1 MISFFV
7 FIIVSIFGSFFNVL
21 IYRLPL
27 EQDVVLKPSA
37 CPNCKK
43 PISWK
48 NNIPI
53 LSYLILRGKCYDC
66 QEKINISYPIVEF
79 IIALNFLINYLIFGI
94 SLSFLFSTLFTSALI
109 LTFMTDLKHF
119 LIFDVVTLPLAI
131 IGVIV
136 SLLNI
141 NPYETN
147 FINSLIG
154 GLTGYVIIFFIRWIY
169 FKLRKVEG
177 MGLGDAKLF
186 LMLGTWLG
194 IHSLLFILLIS
205 SVLGSII
212 GITIIIFGKKS
223 RDAHIPYGCFIV
235 IAAFAYI
242 FVGEWFY
249 NSLF

>member
-7 FIIVSIFGSFFNVL
+7 FIIGSIFGSFFNVL

-53 LSYLILRGKCYDC
+53 LSFLILRGKCSNC
-66 QEKINISYPIVEF
+66 HEKINISYPIVEF
-79 IIALNFLINYLIFGI
+79 LIALNFFINYLIFGI

-119 LIFDVVTLPLAI
+119 LIFDVITLPLAI

-186 LMLGTWLG
+186 LMLGAWLG

-212 GITIIIFGKKS
+212 GIAIIIFGKKS

>member
-7 FIIVSIFGSFFNVL
+7 FIIGSIFGSFFNVL

-53 LSYLILRGKCYDC
+53 LSYLILRGKCSDC

-79 IIALNFLINYLIFGI
+79 IIALNFFINYLIFGI

-212 GITIIIFGKKS
+212 GIAIIIFGKKS

>member
-7 FIIVSIFGSFFNVL
+7 FIIGSIFGSFFNVL
-21 IYRLPL
+21 VYRLPL
-27 EQDVVLKPSA
+27 EQDVILKPSA
-37 CPNCKK
+37 CPNCKELI
-43 PISWK
+43 PWK

-53 LSYLILRGKCYDC
+53 LSYIILKGKCSSC
-66 QEKINISYPIVEF
+66 KEKINISYPIVETL
-79 IIALNFLINYLIFGI
+79 IAINFLINYLIFGL
-94 SLSFLFSTLFTSALI
+94 SLSFIFSTLFTSSLI
-109 LTFMTDLKHF
+109 LIFMTDFKHF
-119 LIFDVVTLPLAI
+119 LIFDVITLPLSAV
-131 IGVIV
+131 GVIA
-136 SLLNI
+136 SLINI

-147 FINSLIG
+147 FINSVVG

-169 FKLRKVEG
+169 FKIRKVEG

-212 GITIIIFGKKS
+212 GIAIIVFNKKG
-223 RDAHIPYGCFIV
+223 RDTQIPYGCFIV

>member
-7 FIIVSIFGSFFNVL
+7 FIIGSIFGSFFNVL

-53 LSYLILRGKCYDC
+53 LSFLILRGKCSDC
-66 QEKINISYPIVEF
+66 YEKINISYPIVEF
-79 IIALNFLINYLIFGI
+79 LIALNFFINYLIFGI

-119 LIFDVVTLPLAI
+119 LIFDVITLPLAI

-186 LMLGTWLG
+186 LMLGAWLG

-212 GITIIIFGKKS
+212 GIATIIFGKKS

>member
-7 FIIVSIFGSFFNVL
+7 FIIGSIFGSFFNVL

-53 LSYLILRGKCYDC
+53 LSYLILRGKCSDC

-79 IIALNFLINYLIFGI
+79 IIALNFFINYLIFGI

-109 LTFMTDLKHF
+109 LTFVTDLKHF

-131 IGVIV
+131 IGVVV
-136 SLLNI
+136 SLFGI

-212 GITIIIFGKKS
+212 GIAIIIFGKKS

>member
-7 FIIVSIFGSFFNVL
+7 FIIGSIFGSFFNVL

-53 LSYLILRGKCYDC
+53 LSYLILRGKCSDC
-66 QEKINISYPIVEF
+66 HEKINISYPIVEF
-79 IIALNFLINYLIFGI
+79 VIALNFLINYLIFGI

-109 LTFMTDLKHF
+109 LIFMTDFKHF
-119 LIFDVVTLPLAI
+119 LIFDIVTLPFAI

-136 SLLNI
+136 SLLSI
-141 NPYETN
+141 NPYEIN
-147 FINSLIG
+147 FINSVIG

-212 GITIIIFGKKS
+212 GIAIIIFGKKS
-223 RDAHIPYGCFIV
+223 RDTHIPYGCFIV

>member
-7 FIIVSIFGSFFNVL
+7 FIIGSIFGSFFNVL

-53 LSYLILRGKCYDC
+53 LSYLILRGKCSDC
-66 QEKINISYPIVEF
+66 HEKINISYPIVEI
-79 IIALNFLINYLIFGI
+79 IIALNFFINYLIFGI

-212 GITIIIFGKKS
+212 GIAIIIFGKKS

>member
-7 FIIVSIFGSFFNVL
+7 FIIGSIFGSFFNVL

-53 LSYLILRGKCYDC
+53 LSFLILRGKCSDC
-66 QEKINISYPIVEF
+66 YEKINISYPIVEF
-79 IIALNFLINYLIFGI
+79 LIALNFFINYLIFGI

-131 IGVIV
+131 IGVIA

-147 FINSLIG
+147 FINSLVG

-186 LMLGTWLG
+186 LMLGAWLG

-212 GITIIIFGKKS
+212 GIATIIFGKKS